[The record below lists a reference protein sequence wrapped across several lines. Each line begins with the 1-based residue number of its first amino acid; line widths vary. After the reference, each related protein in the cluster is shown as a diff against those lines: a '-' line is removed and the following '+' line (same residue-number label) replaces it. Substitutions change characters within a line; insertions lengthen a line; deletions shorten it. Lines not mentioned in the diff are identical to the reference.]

1 MKRFVEKCNAM
12 SMIKA
17 FDHILDDNALS
28 LLYEVANANGHMGN
42 LPASTASNTLDFP
55 PIAADFYDKKRQFY
69 TLSFFNIP
77 NVTGSEEIP
86 TAHGSLQQTSSS
98 EIGRSHSD
106 FTLDKQTFDFLVEH
120 YECAYEG
127 AFHVVAAGSALED
140 RGLNT
145 AVVRNKV
152 TKMASHTIEGLVYRS
167 LWKGSCTGAYIQ
179 AHFQG
184 SHGSLVGL
192 YPGAVMFFFDHSLH
206 LPNGTLKVHH
216 FAYCRWFKKLPSTS
230 KMQRDTKNTVEVW
243 GENSERLD
251 RYCILPVQRIYSQV
265 CVDIRK
271 NNVFVI
277 PIIKKKYL

>member
-69 TLSFFNIP
+69 TLSSFNIP

-86 TAHGSLQQTSSS
+86 NAHGSLQTPPP
-98 EIGRSHSD
+98 EIGRSHSE
-106 FTLDKQTFDFLVEH
+106 FTLDKQTFEFLVEH
-120 YECAYEG
+120 YQCAYEG

-243 GENSERLD
+243 GKNYERLD